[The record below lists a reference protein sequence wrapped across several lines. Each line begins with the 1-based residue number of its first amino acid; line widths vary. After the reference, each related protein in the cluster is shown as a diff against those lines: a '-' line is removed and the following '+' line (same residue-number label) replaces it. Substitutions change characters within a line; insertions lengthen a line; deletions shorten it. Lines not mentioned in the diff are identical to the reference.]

1 MSATIQQLPAGT
13 FTVDPVHST
22 AEFAVKH
29 MGINTFRTGFD
40 QFEATLADGVLT
52 GRVPVA
58 SVRIANPDFK
68 AHVLAADFFDA
79 ERHPELTFTSTAIEL
94 AEDGTTTVRG
104 DLTIKGTTL
113 PVTGTG
119 TIAGPVVGLAGRELV
134 AVDLEA
140 EVDRTAFG
148 LTWQAELPGGGK
160 ALGER
165 VTLVLHLELVGQ
177 EA

>member
-1 MSATIQQLPAGT
+1 MSWRRTS
-13 FTVDPVHST
+13 ST
-22 AEFAVKH
+22 
-29 MGINTFRTGFD
+29 
-40 QFEATLADGVLT
+40 
-52 GRVPVA
+52 P
-58 SVRIANPDFK
+58 S
-68 AHVLAADFFDA
+68 
-79 ERHPELTFTSTAIEL
+79 EL